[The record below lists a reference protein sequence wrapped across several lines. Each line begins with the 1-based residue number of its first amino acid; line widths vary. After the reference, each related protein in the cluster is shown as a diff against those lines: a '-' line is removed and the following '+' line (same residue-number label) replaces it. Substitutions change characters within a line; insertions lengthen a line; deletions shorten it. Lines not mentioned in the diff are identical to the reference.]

1 MKKDYQRVVKELA
14 LLFFQTQSHLCDK
27 ILKTKRGMELVTSH
41 SYSISPPPFCWG
53 DNFQSQILKRGGLA
67 KNECLGGLKEFLA
80 WIFAWRAYILFFSP
94 KKLLKMK
101 YGFESSISNVVLN
114 FEDLIQKVNETI
126 YRLFTDHLT
135 QIHKALFIYHVQFVQ
150 KVLVSTT

>member
-1 MKKDYQRVVKELA
+1 MDICQGG
-14 LLFFQTQSHLCDK
+14 LLFFL
-27 ILKTKRGMELVTSH
+27 
-41 SYSISPPPFCWG
+41 
-53 DNFQSQILKRGGLA
+53 
-67 KNECLGGLKEFLA
+67 
-80 WIFAWRAYILFFSP
+80 P

-114 FEDLIQKVNETI
+114 FDDLIQKVNETI

>member
-1 MKKDYQRVVKELA
+1 MYNIKALKTFQLIENWVFLKDILKKDYQRVV
-14 LLFFQTQSHLCDK
+14 
-27 ILKTKRGMELVTSH
+27 IL
-41 SYSISPPPFCWG
+41 PFCWG
-53 DNFQSQILKRGGLA
+53 HNFQSQILKRGGLA

-114 FEDLIQKVNETI
+114 FEDLIRKVNETI